1 MVKMDVT
8 HVACCDVKGIGLLFC
23 IKRDNEGDGQPKNKP
38 YEIIPTL
45 PNNQLRMLNNF
56 LSNSIFYSFQ
66 CINNFTKLYNLTNFN
81 NIIK

>member
-1 MVKMDVT
+1 MVRMDVT
-8 HVACCDVKGIGLLFC
+8 HVACCDVKGIELLFC

-45 PNNQLRMLNNF
+45 PNNQLRILNNF
-56 LSNSIFYSFQ
+56 LFNFLLSFQ
-66 CINNFTKLYNLTNFN
+66 CISNFNN